1 MDESKG
7 VRGDEG
13 AAGGDS
19 GSARVGDMSL
29 EAKEEAGSGFDC
41 LVGVLASFASCSVS
55 SFLFTWLDARTGTV
69 EVGTPDVGTSAPLC
83 NGEDLAGLDGA
94 GLPLSGEAEGRGFG
108 ITVKEFRDCNR
119 RFARAR
125 AWVSAS
131 GIWEM
136 SGFGEGRISKSAE
149 DCKTL
154 ADTGLEGD
162 SARARNVS
170 GEHGILGFGGTSAL
184 SHSLSLVGFIWL
196 RSGSSLELTDA
207 PHPLV
212 SSIH

>member
-1 MDESKG
+1 MGESKG
-7 VRGDEG
+7 ARGEEG
-13 AAGGDS
+13 SAGGDS
-19 GSARVGDMSL
+19 GPEYTSL
-29 EAKEEAGSGFDC
+29 EAAEEAGSGFGC

-55 SFLFTWLDARTGTV
+55 SFLFTWLDARTWRV
-69 EVGTPDVGTSAPLC
+69 EVGTPGVGTSAPLC
-83 NGEDLAGLDGA
+83 SGEDLAGLDGA

-162 SARARNVS
+162 SARARSVS
-170 GEHGILGFGGTSAL
+170 GEHGI
-184 SHSLSLVGFIWL
+184 
-196 RSGSSLELTDA
+196 
-207 PHPLV
+207 
-212 SSIH
+212 